1 VISVM
6 AARDISSQL
15 TLIVSAHS
23 WLCFDVRCFT
33 NNKKRKFLLTSVS
46 NYKLFLDEV

>member
-1 VISVM
+1 MISVT

-23 WLCFDVRCFT
+23 WLCFDVRTCFS
-33 NNKKRKFLLTSVS
+33 LEL
-46 NYKLFLDEV
+46 EVVFDKV